1 MSHFSFLKRI
11 TPVITAMVII
21 GSLLTACVSTPEN
34 TIAADSVI
42 SLNGSGFNNQTAYN
56 FVKEMKTGST
66 FGTED
71 KLISF
76 PYEGYWGIEAEAT
89 ENTVSIRAYSNLE
102 YEPEIVNVTLSGK
115 DGETVL
121 TDSINYDEYYTLSL
135 DSGAYRVNTVFAVND
150 LEITNEL
157 NIFVDNKEAWLCE
170 TTWMDEKS
178 FTKRRNEFLSLMSET
193 EVTPGNSL
201 DWKAVTHNGRNYDN
215 EEWAALSETVITD
228 KSKSEGYKVMQL
240 HDWLCDNTA
249 FDDYALDTFGTNRED
264 YYSDSSGKYD
274 LYDTRVGVCTD
285 VAEAFMIMCR
295 YNGIPCVI
303 CENDGHRWN
312 AVYIN
317 DFWYET
323 DLTNDMYRRAV
334 SEDMSEIILNGSR
347 GYTPIDLSSNILAVN
362 PVCSGSEGK

>member
-1 MSHFSFLKRI
+1 M
-11 TPVITAMVII
+11 
-21 GSLLTACVSTPEN
+21 
-34 TIAADSVI
+34 
-42 SLNGSGFNNQTAYN
+42 
-56 FVKEMKTGST
+56 
-66 FGTED
+66 
-71 KLISF
+71 
-76 PYEGYWGIEAEAT
+76 
-89 ENTVSIRAYSNLE
+89 
-102 YEPEIVNVTLSGK
+102 
-115 DGETVL
+115 
-121 TDSINYDEYYTLSL
+121 
-135 DSGAYRVNTVFAVND
+135 NTVFAVND

-193 EVTPGNSL
+193 EVTLGNSL
-201 DWKAVTHNGRNYDN
+201 DWKTVIHNGRTYDN

-295 YNGIPCVI
+295 YNGVPCVI

-312 AVYIN
+312 AIYIN

-347 GYTPIDLSSNILAVN
+347 GYTPIDLSSNILDVK
-362 PVCSGSEGK
+362 EG

>member
-1 MSHFSFLKRI
+1 M
-11 TPVITAMVII
+11 
-21 GSLLTACVSTPEN
+21 
-34 TIAADSVI
+34 TINSEPAFDS
-42 SLNGSGFNNQTAYN
+42 
-56 FVKEMKTGST
+56 KTGDFNSKYKE
-66 FGTED
+66 FILKNFNGAQDVGFINEYV
-71 KLISF
+71 KASVNRI
-76 PYEGYWGIEAEAT
+76 
-89 ENTVSIRAYSNLE
+89 VS
-102 YEPEIVNVTLSGK
+102 
-115 DGETVL
+115 
-121 TDSINYDEYYTLSL
+121 
-135 DSGAYRVNTVFAVND
+135 
-150 LEITNEL
+150 
-157 NIFVDNKEAWLCE
+157 
-170 TTWMDEKS
+170 
-178 FTKRRNEFLSLMSET
+178 
-193 EVTPGNSL
+193 EVTSTEMT
-201 DWKAVTHNGRNYDN
+201 DVQKAK
-215 EEWAALSETVITD
+215 A
-228 KSKSEGYKVMQL
+228 L

-362 PVCSGSEGK
+362 PACSGSEGGPLLENPVK